1 MRKPPMSGDR
11 AAIEKSR
18 GGQRI
23 DSRANR
29 SDPPDFFCAARNP
42 ARYHS
47 ARWADACASPSG
59 NDERVQRRSVAQ
71 SRVWMKEQAR
81 FSAEWFASQTDDC
94 DFVACL
100 WLSVF
105 SLDSRDRERVGGTDE
120 IQTLNAVVSDQANA
134 ERFHFGPR
142 LAASLHV

>member
-23 DSRANR
+23 DARANR
-29 SDPPDFFCAARNP
+29 SDPPDLFGAARNP

-47 ARWADACASPSG
+47 ARRANARASPSG
-59 NDERVQRRSVAQ
+59 NDERVQRRSIAQ

-81 FSAEWFASQTDDC
+81 FSPKWFTSQTDDC

-105 SLDSRDRERVGGTDE
+105 SLDSRDCERIGGTDE
-120 IQTLNAVVSDQANA
+120 IQTLDAVVSDQTNA
-134 ERFHFGPR
+134 ERFH
-142 LAASLHV
+142 